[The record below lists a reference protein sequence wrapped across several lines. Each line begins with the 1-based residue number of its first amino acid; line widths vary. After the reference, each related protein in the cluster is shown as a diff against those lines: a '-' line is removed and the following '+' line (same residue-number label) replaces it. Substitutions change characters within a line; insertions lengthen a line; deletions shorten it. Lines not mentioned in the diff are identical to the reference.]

1 MIAIKISKGGDTTDT
16 PISDLIGFIC
26 HLPKG
31 EFYRFEN
38 GLLQTYQCNEM
49 RGNLYLNDSPVLNY
63 RIESP
68 DKISINF
75 ADKSTGHIGYD
86 DFSFN
91 STDNVDSILKAAPDY
106 PVARQIVTYFHNLLK
121 AKKEKILC

>member
-1 MIAIKISKGGDTTDT
+1 
-16 PISDLIGFIC
+16 
-26 HLPKG
+26 
-31 EFYRFEN
+31 
-38 GLLQTYQCNEM
+38 M

-86 DFSFN
+86 AFSFN